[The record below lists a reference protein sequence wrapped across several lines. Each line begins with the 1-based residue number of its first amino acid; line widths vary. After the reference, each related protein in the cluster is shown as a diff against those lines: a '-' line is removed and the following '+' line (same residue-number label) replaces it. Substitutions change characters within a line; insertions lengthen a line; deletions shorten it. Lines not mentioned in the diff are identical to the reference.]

1 MRMDHEDH
9 RPDGHLDRPCTCDA
23 WWVQTESR
31 RRSEAP
37 RSLGGT
43 NRDQSQL
50 ATPGSWFPMIREIA
64 RCIESDPHGTAD
76 RIDAE
81 TYDLA
86 DQYLREEARALK
98 RWNDWEAKNGD

>member
-1 MRMDHEDH
+1 
-9 RPDGHLDRPCTCDA
+9 
-23 WWVQTESR
+23 
-31 RRSEAP
+31 
-37 RSLGGT
+37 
-43 NRDQSQL
+43 
-50 ATPGSWFPMIREIA
+50 MIREIA

-86 DQYLREEARALK
+86 DQYLREESRALK